1 MNGTHNQKRKRMTD
15 EGEIGEETSEE
26 TDVKVLHVD
35 DSSEF
40 VEMAAIYL
48 EKNNEKLDVETE
60 VDPAEAL
67 KRIKEGDY
75 DCIISDCSM
84 PGMEMD
90 GMELRSA
97 VRAEYPEVPFVF
109 FTGTPVSEFPNDTI
123 SDEETG
129 HMRKE
134 VDSKQFSNLASWISE
149 TVE

>member
-1 MNGTHNQKRKRMTD
+1 MSGTQSKKQAKK
-15 EGEIGEETSEE
+15 GEKEETSEE
-26 TDVKVLHVD
+26 KEINVLHVD

-48 EKNNEKLDVETE
+48 EKNNEKLNVETE
-60 VDPAEAL
+60 VDPVEAL
-67 KRIKEGDY
+67 KRIQEEEY

-84 PGMEMD
+84 PGMKMD

-97 VRAEYPEVPFVF
+97 VRENFPEVPFVF
-109 FTGTPVSEFPNDTI
+109 FTGTPISEFPNETM